1 MAVVV
6 NPGLDRSAN
15 SMVSKTG
22 FVISIIWTLVSQQP
36 GLQGYGDP
44 SAAMTMPLA
53 PAYPGQPSTA
63 HMMSTYPPPPS
74 YCNHP
79 PPSYDQVFKTTEKK

>member
-1 MAVVV
+1 MYLCAFLQAAQSLLF
-6 NPGLDRSAN
+6 PP
-15 SMVSKTG
+15 T
-22 FVISIIWTLVSQQP
+22 VSQQP
-36 GLQGYGDP
+36 GIQGYGDP
-44 SAAMTMPLA
+44 SVAMTMPLA

-63 HMMSTYPPPPS
+63 HMMSSYPPPPS